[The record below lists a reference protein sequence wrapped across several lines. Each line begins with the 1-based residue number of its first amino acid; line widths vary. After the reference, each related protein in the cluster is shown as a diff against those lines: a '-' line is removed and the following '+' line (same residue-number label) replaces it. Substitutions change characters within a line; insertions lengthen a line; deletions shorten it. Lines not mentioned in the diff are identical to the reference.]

1 MFFGKLS
8 VMCRHSTVASLELS
22 AFFCVLIY
30 SKASVKWLNKHKKHS
45 LDNGQVQGLK
55 MSGKS
60 SHVQRKTLID
70 LQKAWRMIGQTTLQ
84 ITRKAWKKI

>member
-8 VMCRHSTVASLELS
+8 VMWRHSTVASLELS

-45 LDNGQVQGLK
+45 LDSGQVQGLK
-55 MSGKS
+55 IIEKAAMSKEKLG
-60 SHVQRKTLID
+60 
-70 LQKAWRMIGQTTLQ
+70 
-84 ITRKAWKKI
+84 